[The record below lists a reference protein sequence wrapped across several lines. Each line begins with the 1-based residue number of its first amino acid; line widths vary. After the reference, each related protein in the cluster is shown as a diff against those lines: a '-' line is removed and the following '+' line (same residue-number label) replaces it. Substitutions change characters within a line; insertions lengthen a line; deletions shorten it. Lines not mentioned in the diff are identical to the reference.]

1 MLTATAPTTGANF
14 QRLDLKTVVDG
25 LKVLHADLELNH
37 QLSDDQLYWFHRY
50 LSAWD
55 FYRPS
60 QPESYQLE
68 VETAIADIF
77 GNQVF
82 G

>member
-14 QRLDLKTVVDG
+14 QRLDLRTVVDG
-25 LKVLHADLELNH
+25 LNILHAELQVNH
-37 QLSDDQLYWFHRY
+37 QLSDEQRYWFDRY
-50 LSAWD
+50 LTAWD

-68 VETAIADIF
+68 VERAISDIY